1 MRGRHLNRRLH
12 ARVLQ
17 LTVGI
22 LVAGS
27 SAAPTSARAEVF
39 DELLDILK
47 AKGEITQPE
56 YDKLKARYQAELK
69 GGNAQRRAT
78 EGKAR
83 EAEAKAREAE
93 AKAAHAA
100 TVAGNVQAVPTVKG
114 PPPVYVT
121 ALPISKCV
129 GMMVGAVDICI
140 NGDITFF
147 GIEQFPDKNPHPPAI
162 NGGLATASQ
171 RNSYATSVGL
181 LPSSIQVSL
190 TTTQMGIDVGAV
202 FAAFVGGNNI
212 DYGTF
217 GANNGGSPV
226 ALGSAAIDFRKVY
239 GTLGTPTLGTVK
251 FGRDIGLFASDAIL
265 NDQTIFG
272 GGSPLDNFKPNN
284 TTLGRIG
291 LGYIYADFIPQLTY
305 KSPSYN
311 GFTVAAG
318 LFTPLDEIPFS
329 GDPNSATLTG
339 HDSPQVQ
346 GQLKYVGDIMP
357 DLKLTLSSSGTFQR
371 QQADCAASIPTFGT
385 SSCIGGAPLVSSAEL
400 SPGASVSAWAVD
412 GFARLDYGPVSV
424 VATGYTGRGVG
435 TTALFFDGVSADGSA
450 RKSDGGYVQ
459 ASYTFFDRLKLG
471 GSWGV
476 SVLDTGDAQ
485 DAATEFASCRAGG
498 ACLVHSNESWI
509 LFANYKLTTWAE
521 LQAEFVQT
529 TAENQI
535 GQRIKDN
542 AVLAGA
548 TLFW

>member
-17 LTVGI
+17 LTLGI

-27 SAAPTSARAEVF
+27 LAAPTSARAEVF

-47 AKGEITQPE
+47 AKGEISQPE

-69 GGNAQRRAT
+69 GGDAKRRAT

-83 EAEAKAREAE
+83 EAESKAREAE
-93 AKAAHAA
+93 AKAARAA
-100 TVAGNVQAVPTVKG
+100 TVAATAQVLPTVKG
-114 PPPVYVT
+114 PLPYVT
-121 ALPISKCV
+121 ALPVSQCI
-129 GMMVGAVDICI
+129 GMRVGAVDVCI
-140 NGDITFF
+140 NGDISVF
-147 GIEQFPDKNPHPPAI
+147 GIEQFPDKNPNAPAI

-190 TTTQMGIDVGAV
+190 ATTQMGIDVGAV
-202 FAAFVGGNNI
+202 FAAFVGGNNV

-226 ALGSAAIDFRKVY
+226 GLGSPAIDFRKVY

-272 GGSPLDNFKPNN
+272 GGSPLNNFSPNN

-318 LFTPLDEIPFS
+318 LFTPLDEVPFS

-339 HDSPQVQ
+339 HDLPQVQ
-346 GQLKYVGDIMP
+346 GQLKYVGNITP
-357 DLKLTLSSSGTFQR
+357 ALKLTLSTSGTVQR
-371 QQADCAASIPTFGT
+371 QQADCTASIPTFGT
-385 SSCIGGAPLVSSAEL
+385 SSCIGAAPAVSSAGL
-400 SPGASVSAWAVD
+400 SPGTSVTAGAVD
-412 GFARLDYGPVSV
+412 GFARLDYGPVSL
-424 VATGYTGRGVG
+424 VATGYTGRGIG
-435 TTALFFDGVSADGSA
+435 TTGLFFDGVGADGSA

-459 ASYTFFDRLKLG
+459 ASYTFFNRLKLG

-476 SVLDTGDAQ
+476 SVLDTGDAK
-485 DAATEFASCRAGG
+485 DAAAEFASCRAGG

-509 LFANYKLTTWAE
+509 LFANYKLTSWAE

-535 GQRIKDN
+535 GQKIKDN
-542 AVLAGA
+542 AVLAGV

>member
-1 MRGRHLNRRLH
+1 VRGRHLNRRLH

-17 LTVGI
+17 LTLGI
-22 LVAGS
+22 FVAGS

-39 DELLDILK
+39 DELLDILR

-69 GGNAQRRAT
+69 GGDAKRRAT
-78 EGKAR
+78 EAKAR

-93 AKAAHAA
+93 AKAARPAP
-100 TVAGNVQAVPTVKG
+100 VSVLPTVKG
-114 PPPVYVT
+114 PAPAYV
-121 ALPISKCV
+121 SKCV
-129 GMMVGAVDICI
+129 GMMVGAVDICL
-140 NGDITFF
+140 NGDISFF

-190 TTTQMGIDVGAV
+190 TTTQMGIDVSAV
-202 FAAFVGGNNI
+202 FAAFVGGNNV

-226 ALGSAAIDFRKVY
+226 ALGSPAIDFRKVY
-239 GTLGTPTLGTVK
+239 GTLGTPTFGTVK

-291 LGYIYADFIPQLTY
+291 LGYIYADWIPQLTY

-318 LFTPLDEIPFS
+318 LFTPLDEVPFS

-346 GQLKYVGDIMP
+346 GQLKYVGNIMP
-357 DLKLTLSSSGTFQR
+357 DLKLTLSTSGTVQR
-371 QQADCAASIPTFGT
+371 QQADCTASIPTFGT
-385 SSCIGGAPLVSSAEL
+385 SSCIGAAPLVSSAGL
-400 SPGASVSAWAVD
+400 SPGTSVTAWAVD
-412 GFARLDYGPVSV
+412 GFARLDYGPVSL

-435 TTALFFDGVSADGSA
+435 TTGLFFDGVAADGSA
-450 RKSDGGYVQ
+450 RRSDGGYIQ
-459 ASYTFFDRLKLG
+459 ASYEFFNTLTLG

-476 SVLDTGDAQ
+476 SVLDTADAQ
-485 DAATEFASCRAGG
+485 DAAAEFASCRA
-498 ACLVHSNESWI
+498 AVATCLVHSNESWI

-529 TAENQI
+529 RAENQI
-535 GQRIKDN
+535 GQKITDN
-542 AVLAGA
+542 AVLAGV
-548 TLFW
+548 TFFW